1 MASLNHVCMWEGHGW
16 KRITA
21 EEAAKRYPYG
31 TIHADSGLF
40 MCELCGQY
48 VSLTNGSIRVR
59 YFKHSRAEDEK
70 TCPERTFGPGA
81 YPTYSSTDHD
91 LPIRICVSGNPP
103 SSFSLEMGLVR
114 VPENL
119 LEKNFKLTIYPKGEI
134 RSFSFTKERLN
145 NDRIMYLPL
154 WDHPYETYTL
164 HFENGSNELYKFW
177 PSMVKGINPRGTLF
191 DKASGRMLSND
202 ADVEIG
208 KEYYLLQRS
217 FLPHSSRTVKVTQLM
232 QQRYVG
238 ESWILASVSAS
249 EFTEDAARFFL
260 DFHYRLTDKP
270 ISLRPIWPLFVEGE
284 SNIKHNQ
291 TTMYMLVEGNTTA
304 FQTSPFTKVDPL
316 HVKAEQLKLFKV
328 KCSDRQ
334 HLISVGRSQALQYT
348 YFWREALNQEGTCPE
363 ISVTDFKD
371 TVIQPGET
379 DVLPNKKTLLFKSP
393 YDGEIVI
400 NHAGRIDKRDI
411 KADESAMID
420 GITYDTSI
428 HVMIG
433 LDVVWQ
439 IEFKRQVSDVSS
451 NEMEILDELIH
462 MPGPSI
468 PVPHALSN
476 ILLGMSCYPQVCLW
490 IRRCIKKGSIK
501 EQSYRKLQ
509 HMYRSMHMNQPIRPY

>member
-48 VSLTNGSIRVR
+48 V
-59 YFKHSRAEDEK
+59 
-70 TCPERTFGPGA
+70 PGA

-208 KEYYLLQRS
+208 KEYYLLKRS
-217 FLPHSSRTVKVTQLM
+217 FLPHSSRTVKVTKLM
-232 QQRYVG
+232 QQRYGG
-238 ESWILASVSAS
+238 ESWILASVIAS
-249 EFTEDAARFFL
+249 EFNEDAARFFL

-316 HVKAEQLKLFKV
+316 LFKV

-439 IEFKRQVSDVSS
+439 IEFKRQVSAVSS